1 MRIIDLSQGRAG
13 PFATMLL
20 AELGADVIKVEP
32 PGVGDPLRGR
42 REDVPEDFGFD
53 YLNRRKR
60 AVTLNLRTRPGREL
74 LLRLVTAADAL
85 IESFPPGT
93 RGRLR
98 LSHRAL
104 WRANPEIVVTS
115 ITPFGRHG
123 PRRDWQ
129 ASELVLQ
136 AMGGVM
142 EATGF
147 DGEAPLRLAGEQAA
161 HIAGLNAA
169 TATLAAIHGV
179 RLGTERAVHI
189 DVAIQETLP
198 PHWARHISQY
208 VYSGTGM
215 RREARDNG
223 RQGFPH
229 TAMAADGYLYLL
241 ALRAEWES
249 FAYFL
254 GLEQFVTHEWSDPT
268 VRAARWPEI
277 RPHFE
282 ASIASRG
289 KYDWFAAAAEMGYTF
304 APVEDAFGVLNS
316 PQYAARGFFHAAEV
330 DGVEVPCPG
339 LPFTHG
345 ETPARPNRA
354 PALGEHNGEVYGE
367 LVGLDEQQIARLQAT
382 GVI

>member
-1 MRIIDLSQGRAG
+1 MRILDLSQGRAG
-13 PFATMLL
+13 PFAAMLL

-32 PGVGDPLRGR
+32 PGTGDPLRSR
-42 REDVPEDFGFD
+42 REEVPEDFGFD

-60 AVTLNLRTRPGREL
+60 GVTLDLRSRQGRDL
-74 LLRLVTAADAL
+74 ALRLVATADAV

-93 RGRLR
+93 LGRLR

-104 WRANPEIVVTS
+104 RRANPAIVLTS
-115 ITPFGRHG
+115 ITPFGQRG

-142 EATGF
+142 AATGF
-147 DGEAPLRLAGEQAA
+147 DGEAPLRLAGHQAA
-161 HIAGLNAA
+161 YIAGLNAA

-179 RLGTERAVHI
+179 RLGAERSVHL

-215 RREARDNG
+215 RREAREQG
-223 RQGFPH
+223 RQGFAH

-254 GLEQFVTHEWSDPT
+254 GLEQFVTHEWSDPKA
-268 VRAARWPEI
+268 RAAGWPEI

-282 ASIASRG
+282 ASIASRS

-304 APVEDAFGVLNS
+304 APLEDAFGVLDS
-316 PQYAARGFFHAAEV
+316 PQLAARGYFDTAEV
-330 DGVEVPCPG
+330 DGAAVPCPG
-339 LPFTHG
+339 LPFSSTA
-345 ETPARPNRA
+345 TPERPNRA
-354 PALGEHNGEVYGE
+354 PELGEHNGEVYGE
-367 LVGLDEQQIARLQAT
+367 LLGLDERRTAELESA